1 MYRLEYIA
9 GVDEVGRGPLA
20 GAVLA
25 AAVILDPIYSIE
37 GLRDSKQ
44 LTEKRRRALDVEIRA
59 RALDFCIARA
69 EVDEIDEINILNAS
83 MLAMQRAVQGLK
95 LPVEIALV
103 DGNRLPVL
111 PCPAEYLVKGDTK
124 SDVIKAASIIAKVAR
139 DDEMIELDAK
149 FPEYGLAQHKG
160 YPTAAHLDALRRHGP
175 SPIHRLSFGPVA
187 RACYPW
193 VKKCSVVSQSFETA
207 IC

>member
-111 PCPAEYLVKGDTK
+111 PCPAEYLVKGDAK
-124 SDVIKAASIIAKVAR
+124 SDAIKAASIIAKVAR

-175 SPIHRLSFGPVA
+175 SPIHRLSFGPC
-187 RACYPW
+187 RQ
-193 VKKCSVVSQSFETA
+193 SVLPLG
-207 IC
+207 

>member
-44 LTEKRRRALDVEIRA
+44 LTEKRRRALDIEIRTW
-59 RALDFCIARA
+59 ALGFCIARA

-111 PCPAEYLVKGDTK
+111 PCPAEYLVKGDAK
-124 SDVIKAASIIAKVAR
+124 SDAIKAASIIAKVAR

-175 SPIHRLSFGPVA
+175 SPIHRLSFGPC
-187 RACYPW
+187 R
-193 VKKCSVVSQSFETA
+193 QSMLPLG
-207 IC
+207 

>member
-59 RALDFCIARA
+59 RALDFCIGRA

-111 PCPAEYLVKGDTK
+111 PCPAEYLVKGDAK
-124 SDVIKAASIIAKVAR
+124 SDAIKAASIIAKVAR

-160 YPTAAHLDALRRHGP
+160 YSTAAHLDALRRHGP
-175 SPIHRLSFGPVA
+175 SPIHRLSFGPC
-187 RACYPW
+187 R
-193 VKKCSVVSQSFETA
+193 QSA
-207 IC
+207 LPLS

>member
-44 LTEKRRRALDVEIRA
+44 LTEKRRWALDVEIRA

-69 EVDEIDEINILNAS
+69 EVNEIDEINILNAS

-111 PCPAEYLVKGDTK
+111 PCPAEYLVKGDAK
-124 SDVIKAASIIAKVAR
+124 SDAIKAASIIAKVAR
-139 DDEMIELDAK
+139 DDEMIDLDAK

-175 SPIHRLSFGPVA
+175 SPIHRLSFGPC
-187 RACYPW
+187 R
-193 VKKCSVVSQSFETA
+193 QSMLPLG
-207 IC
+207 

>member
-103 DGNRLPVL
+103 DGTRLPVL
-111 PCPAEYLVKGDTK
+111 PCPAEYLVKGDAK
-124 SDVIKAASIIAKVAR
+124 SDAIKAASIIAKVAR

-175 SPIHRLSFGPVA
+175 SPIHRLSFGPCRQ
-187 RACYPW
+187 RALPLG
-193 VKKCSVVSQSFETA
+193 
-207 IC
+207 

>member
-111 PCPAEYLVKGDTK
+111 PCPAEYLVKGDAK
-124 SDVIKAASIIAKVAR
+124 SDAIKAASIIAKVAR

-149 FPEYGLAQHKG
+149 FPGYGLAQHKG
-160 YPTAAHLDALRRHGP
+160 YPTTAHLDALRRHGP
-175 SPIHRLSFGPVA
+175 SPIHRLSFGPCRQ
-187 RACYPW
+187 RALPLG
-193 VKKCSVVSQSFETA
+193 
-207 IC
+207 

>member
-124 SDVIKAASIIAKVAR
+124 SDAIKAASIIAKVAR

-175 SPIHRLSFGPVA
+175 SPIHRLSFGPCRQ
-187 RACYPW
+187 RALPLG
-193 VKKCSVVSQSFETA
+193 
-207 IC
+207 

>member
-59 RALDFCIARA
+59 RALDFCIGRA

-83 MLAMQRAVQGLK
+83 MLAMQRAVQGLQ

-111 PCPAEYLVKGDTK
+111 PCPAEYLVKGDAK
-124 SDVIKAASIIAKVAR
+124 SDAIKAASIIAKVAR

-175 SPIHRLSFGPVA
+175 SPIHRLSFGPC
-187 RACYPW
+187 RRGLLPLG
-193 VKKCSVVSQSFETA
+193 
-207 IC
+207 

>member
-69 EVDEIDEINILNAS
+69 EVDEIDVINILNAS

-111 PCPAEYLVKGDTK
+111 PCPAEYLVKGDAK
-124 SDVIKAASIIAKVAR
+124 SDAIKAASIIAKVAR

-175 SPIHRLSFGPVA
+175 SPIHRLSFGPC
-187 RACYPW
+187 RQ
-193 VKKCSVVSQSFETA
+193 SVLPLG
-207 IC
+207 

>member
-111 PCPAEYLVKGDTK
+111 PCPAEYLVKGDAK
-124 SDVIKAASIIAKVAR
+124 SDAIKAASIIAKVAR

-160 YPTAAHLDALRRHGP
+160 YPTAVHLDALRRHGP
-175 SPIHRLSFGPVA
+175 SPIHRLSFGPC
-187 RACYPW
+187 RQ
-193 VKKCSVVSQSFETA
+193 SVLPLG
-207 IC
+207 

>member
-25 AAVILDPIYSIE
+25 AAVILDPIYNIE

-83 MLAMQRAVQGLK
+83 MLAMQRAVHGLK

-111 PCPAEYLVKGDTK
+111 PCPAEYLVKGDAK
-124 SDVIKAASIIAKVAR
+124 SDAIKAASIIAKVAR

-175 SPIHRLSFGPVA
+175 SPIHRLSFGPCRQ
-187 RACYPW
+187 RALPLG
-193 VKKCSVVSQSFETA
+193 
-207 IC
+207 

>member
-25 AAVILDPIYSIE
+25 AAVILEPIYSIE

-44 LTEKRRRALDVEIRA
+44 LTEKRRRALDVEIRT

-111 PCPAEYLVKGDTK
+111 PCPAEYLVKGDAK
-124 SDVIKAASIIAKVAR
+124 SDAIKAASIIAKVAR

-175 SPIHRLSFGPVA
+175 SPIHRLSFGPC
-187 RACYPW
+187 RQ
-193 VKKCSVVSQSFETA
+193 SVLPLG
-207 IC
+207 